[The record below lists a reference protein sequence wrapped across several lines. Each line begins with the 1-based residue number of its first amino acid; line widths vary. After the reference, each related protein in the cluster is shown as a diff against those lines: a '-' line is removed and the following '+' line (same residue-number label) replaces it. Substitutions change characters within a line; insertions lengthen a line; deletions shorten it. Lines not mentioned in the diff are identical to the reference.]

1 MGAHPYITTWER
13 AFVSTHVNGVRLAF
27 WIATGNWDL
36 NTISSVPHA
45 AFVDGK
51 VCKLLGAR
59 FLNNTAEL

>member
-1 MGAHPYITTWER
+1 M
-13 AFVSTHVNGVRLAF
+13 STHVDGVRLAF